1 MEVQSPLFPNRLVYT
16 VALLQEALTE
26 KKSIKQFSEFH
37 FANYTCSES
46 EFSITHTHVM
56 FFKSFGNSGSVER
69 SFGKLKKNKNKN
81 YKKYLIGKTRLK
93 SCCCGYQR
101 QEVGKM
107 DIKGFMSDFGNKSWK
122 YYLKAEH
129 N

>member
-1 MEVQSPLFPNRLVYT
+1 
-16 VALLQEALTE
+16 
-26 KKSIKQFSEFH
+26 
-37 FANYTCSES
+37 
-46 EFSITHTHVM
+46 M

-69 SFGKLKKNKNKN
+69 SFGKFKKNKNKN

-129 N
+129 NWEVSWKKETFSNFPKIVLL